1 MHAIMKIGIATLW
14 LLSLLNIGL
23 IVHLYNLSVQINDLQ
38 EANVHLQRTNTH
50 LQKQNQF
57 LRDECSTWGK
67 VLYCGTTAYG
77 ISATV
82 AGGVIGVSVPS
93 SSYLYQ
99 AYNIISGL
107 LPESS
112 SSKKIDFD
120 EPKRAKA

>member
-1 MHAIMKIGIATLW
+1 MHTIMKIGIAALW

-23 IVHLYNLSVQINDLQ
+23 IVHLYHLSVQINDLQ
-38 EANVHLQRTNTH
+38 KE
-50 LQKQNQF
+50 NQF

-112 SSKKIDFD
+112 SSKKN
-120 EPKRAKA
+120 